1 MMRLSRSNCFQST
14 LVDVIILCP
23 HGRVFVFDTSPRTK
37 TLLGK

>member
-1 MMRLSRSNCFQST
+1 MTRLSRSNCFQST

-37 TLLGK
+37 SC